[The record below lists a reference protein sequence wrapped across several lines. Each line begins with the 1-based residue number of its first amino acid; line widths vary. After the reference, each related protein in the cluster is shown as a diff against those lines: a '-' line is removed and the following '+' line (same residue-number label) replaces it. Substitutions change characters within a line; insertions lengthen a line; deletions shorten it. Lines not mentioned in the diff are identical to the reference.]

1 MPRSRKTLASAAA
14 STDGGAG
21 NVMTASGGLTA
32 LAAAATAHV
41 VSGPLT
47 MTAALSRF
55 SGAASGTLA
64 GGGRGSA
71 AAVVST
77 GAMSAT
83 LAVPSDIADVFE
95 MWLNTV

>member
-14 STDGGAG
+14 SIDGGAG

-32 LAAAATAHV
+32 LTAAATAPV
-41 VSGPLT
+41 VSGSLT
-47 MTAALSRF
+47 MTAALSRC

-64 GGGRGSA
+64 GCGRA
-71 AAVVST
+71 AVVVST

-83 LAVPSDIADVFE
+83 LAVPSDIADVLE

>member
-32 LAAAATAHV
+32 LTAAATAPV
-41 VSGPLT
+41 VSGSLT
-47 MTAALSRF
+47 MTALSRC

-64 GGGRGSA
+64 GCGRASA
-71 AAVVST
+71 AVVVST